1 MMDVKTFSVW
11 VGLVSTIAGA
21 AIGYGT
27 LTEKVAT
34 LEANVDSTTLE
45 SRLVKLETR
54 VEDNDIGRIGKE
66 IEQLRGRVDNLDEK
80 VSSLSIPS
88 TGGIEKDV
96 VVLKEQ
102 VGNVKDRL
110 KDLGKELKVL
120 TKMGDN
126 PLK

>member
-102 VGNVKDRL
+102 VGNVKEGL

-120 TKMGDN
+120 TQLGEN

>member
-1 MMDVKTFSVW
+1 MDVKTFSVW

>member
-1 MMDVKTFSVW
+1 MDVKTLSVW

-34 LEANVDSTTLE
+34 LEANVDSTALE

-102 VGNVKDRL
+102 VGSVKEGL

-120 TKMGDN
+120 TKLGEN

>member
-1 MMDVKTFSVW
+1 MMDVKTLSVW

-34 LEANVDSTTLE
+34 LEANVDSTALE

-54 VEDNDIGRIGKE
+54 VGDNDIGRIGKE

-102 VGNVKDRL
+102 VGSVKEGL

-120 TKMGDN
+120 TKLGEN

>member
-11 VGLVSTIAGA
+11 VGLASTITGA

-54 VEDNDIGRIGKE
+54 VEDNDVGQIGKE

-102 VGNVKDRL
+102 VGNVKEGL

-120 TKMGDN
+120 TKLGEN